1 LYQIRPEVS
10 YLYMEGTIFS
20 KIVNREIPANIVYED
35 ELTLAFLDI
44 APNNPGHTLVIPKK
58 PATNVFDADAETWRA
73 VMETV
78 RKVAP
83 AVRDAVGA
91 VGVNINS
98 NHEAGAGQEVFHL
111 HVHIIPRQ
119 AGDGLTFWPQGQYA
133 SGEAEA
139 VAEKIRAA
147 LVR

>member
-1 LYQIRPEVS
+1 
-10 YLYMEGTIFS
+10 MEGTIFS
-20 KIVNREIPANIVYED
+20 KIVNREIPADIVYED

-58 PATNVFDADAETWRA
+58 PVTNVFDTDADTWHA

-98 NHEAGAGQEVFHL
+98 NHDAGAGQEVFHL

-119 AGDGLTFWPQGQYA
+119 AGDGFTFWPHRQYA
-133 SGEAEA
+133 SGESEA
-139 VAEKIRAA
+139 IAEKIKTL
-147 LVR
+147 LVN